1 MADTDKLLLDHFLRR
16 QEELLG
22 KLDAMAGDMAV
33 MTAMLRRLD
42 GTMAGLVGEI
52 RAEHARCSRLEKR
65 VAELEASRTRSLSGS
80 VPKPD

>member
-1 MADTDKLLLDHFLRR
+1 MADTDKLLLARFLRR

-22 KLDAMAGDMAV
+22 KLGTKADDMAV

-52 RAEHARCSRLEKR
+52 RAEHARYSRLEKR
-65 VAELEASRTRSLSGS
+65 VAELEASRT
-80 VPKPD
+80 